1 MRRWVVGRS
10 GYTSPALQ
18 IIDPS
23 PEEVSMW
30 VVVWIQPINK
40 FSIGLLAGGANFF
53 ISARNSYPR
62 DTCHRKL
69 FPLVLYIPPQPDLP
83 CELKDQ
89 SDVLIRTIFLFF
101 FITVCFLSF
110 IFFFRVVF
118 SLLTY
123 FFFGLLFSFYFQ
135 FSSLYFKL
143 TFLDHILSFLS
154 YFISSLVP
162 WVLTFRFILFLIEKL
177 VYCSLLSIFL
187 FTCRF
192 SMLIRSKMLLL
203 NIFLFTWRFI
213 SLYDS

>member
-18 IIDPS
+18 IIDS
-23 PEEVSMW
+23 LSEEVPMW
-30 VVVWIQPINK
+30 VVVWTQPINK

-62 DTCHRKL
+62 DTCHRKS

-89 SDVLIRTIFLFF
+89 SDVLIRTIFLSFSYNRMFSFF
-101 FITVCFLSF
+101 HFFLPCCFLSF
-110 IFFFRVVF
+110 NIFFLRFA
-118 SLLTY
+118 
-123 FFFGLLFSFYFQ
+123 FSFYFQ

-154 YFISSLVP
+154 YFIS
-162 WVLTFRFILFLIEKL
+162 
-177 VYCSLLSIFL
+177 
-187 FTCRF
+187 
-192 SMLIRSKMLLL
+192 
-203 NIFLFTWRFI
+203 
-213 SLYDS
+213 